1 MLRSLCRYLSWTSWK
16 QGVSRNIYNLWLL
29 SMFFSCLQQLP
40 LQKKRAHLL
49 LVQSRNLSPF
59 PLLHVVF
66 VTLYAL
72 RPSAVLVLTA
82 FVLFLSHLAWGC
94 APSSHRQSSAWTW
107 LSGWGLSIWLPAFL
121 FSVLLLLRLLFSS
134 LFVFFAVS
142 SQHHF
147 KPQPPGGPWCLL
159 CLLMQ
164 GRDGSDWRSCTSL
177 RLSLSGFL
185 ML

>member
-94 APSSHRQSSAWTW
+94 APSSTGKALLGPGCLVEVCLFDFQHFFS
-107 LSGWGLSIWLPAFL
+107 L
-121 FSVLLLLRLLFSS
+121 FSCFSVCCFHLYLYS
-134 LFVFFAVS
+134 LQFHRSTISNHSLQEGPDAFCAFWCR
-142 SQHHF
+142 
-147 KPQPPGGPWCLL
+147 GGMEVTDDLVHLW
-159 CLLMQ
+159 
-164 GRDGSDWRSCTSL
+164 GSP
-177 RLSLSGFL
+177 FL
-185 ML
+185 AF